1 MALEEVRERLKRKWE
16 NLPPEERKKLVT
28 IAVVILV
35 VLVSYL
41 AYVST
46 RGHRVEK
53 KEEKKAETKEITL
66 ETDLLKRSYYV
77 ESMKRYE
84 ELKKELEKLKEELK
98 KKEKEITAVKER
110 KEREKKKPEKVS
122 PVVRVPPPP
131 PVKEKPAVSKRP
143 PAVARGK
150 KVPPSG
156 PQVMVVGDIAIV
168 ETGKKEGR
176 KVEKKEVIKKKY
188 YLPPSFMEATLL
200 SGLDAPAIRKGKG
213 NPVPCLFRIKAPAVL
228 PNRVKANLKGCFVIG
243 EALGN
248 LATERA
254 DIRLVSLSCID
265 RKGKA
270 VIDQRV
276 KGFVVDNDGKI
287 GLRGRVV
294 SKMGATIARALLAGL
309 ASGIGRAFGYQA
321 YTYTYSP
328 EGTLIVPEEEKIA
341 KAAIG
346 GGISQAAEEIQKFY
360 LDLAKQTVPVVEI
373 LATRNVTLVIS
384 EGTWLE
390 LKNYEAYK

>member
-1 MALEEVRERLKRKWE
+1 MALEEVKERLKKKWE
-16 NLPPEERKKLVT
+16 SLSPEERKRFVVT
-28 IAVVILV
+28 AVVILV

-66 ETDLLKRSYYV
+66 EADLLKRSYYV

-98 KKEKEITAVKER
+98 KKEKEIVAREGEEGK
-110 KEREKKKPEKVS
+110 EKKPKKVS
-122 PVVRVPPPP
+122 VRVPPPP
-131 PVKEKPAVSKRP
+131 PPPEKPAVSRRL
-143 PAVARGK
+143 PAVKGK
-150 KVPPSG
+150 KAPPSG
-156 PQVMVVGDIAIV
+156 PQVMVVGDIAVV
-168 ETGKKEGR
+168 ETGKKEGG
-176 KVEKKEVIKKKY
+176 KVKKEKVVKKKY

-270 VIDQRV
+270 VIDQKV

-294 SKMGATIARALLAGL
+294 SKMGATLARALLAGL

-346 GGISQAAEEIQKFY
+346 GGVSQAAEEIQKFY

>member
-46 RGHRVEK
+46 RGHHVEK

-98 KKEKEITAVKER
+98 KKEKEIAAREGEEGK
-110 KEREKKKPEKVS
+110 EKKPKKVS
-122 PVVRVPPPP
+122 VRVPPPP
-131 PVKEKPAVSKRP
+131 PPPEKPAVSRRL
-143 PAVARGK
+143 PAVKGK
-150 KVPPSG
+150 KAPPSG
-156 PQVMVVGDIAIV
+156 PQVMVVGDIAVV
-168 ETGKKEGR
+168 ETGKKEGG
-176 KVEKKEVIKKKY
+176 KVKKEKVVKKKY

-294 SKMGATIARALLAGL
+294 SKMGATLARALLAGL

>member
-16 NLPPEERKKLVT
+16 NLSPEERKKFVT

-53 KEEKKAETKEITL
+53 KEEKKAETKEITF
-66 ETDLLKRSYYV
+66 ETDLLRRSYYV

-84 ELKKELEKLKEELK
+84 ELKKELERLKEELK
-98 KKEKEITAVKER
+98 KKEKEVAAVKTAKER
-110 KEREKKKPEKVS
+110 KEKKPEKVS
-122 PVVRVPPPP
+122 PAVRVPPPPP
-131 PVKEKPAVSKRP
+131 PVKEKLPERP

-150 KVPPSG
+150 KAPPSG
-156 PQVMVVGDIAIV
+156 PQVMVVGDITVV
-168 ETGKKEGR
+168 EAGKKEGR
-176 KVEKKEVIKKKY
+176 KVKKEEVVKKKY

-200 SGLDAPAIRKGKG
+200 SGLDAPAIRKGRG

-228 PNRVKANLKGCFVIG
+228 PNKVKANLKGCFVIG

-270 VIDQRV
+270 VIDQKV

-294 SKMGATIARALLAGL
+294 SKMGATLARALLAGL
-309 ASGIGRAFGYQA
+309 ASGIGRVFGYQA
-321 YTYTYSP
+321 YTYTSSP
-328 EGTLIVPEEEKIA
+328 EGTLIVPEESKIA

-346 GGISQAAEEIQKFY
+346 GGVSQAAEEIQKFY
-360 LDLAKQTVPVVEI
+360 LDLARQTVPVVEI
-373 LATRNVTLVIS
+373 LATRSVTLVIS

-390 LKNYEAYK
+390 LKNYEAYR

>member
-1 MALEEVRERLKRKWE
+1 
-16 NLPPEERKKLVT
+16 
-28 IAVVILV
+28 
-35 VLVSYL
+35 
-41 AYVST
+41 
-46 RGHRVEK
+46 
-53 KEEKKAETKEITL
+53 
-66 ETDLLKRSYYV
+66 
-77 ESMKRYE
+77 
-84 ELKKELEKLKEELK
+84 
-98 KKEKEITAVKER
+98 
-110 KEREKKKPEKVS
+110 
-122 PVVRVPPPP
+122 
-131 PVKEKPAVSKRP
+131 
-143 PAVARGK
+143 
-150 KVPPSG
+150 
-156 PQVMVVGDIAIV
+156 
-168 ETGKKEGR
+168 
-176 KVEKKEVIKKKY
+176 
-188 YLPPSFMEATLL
+188 
-200 SGLDAPAIRKGKG
+200 
-213 NPVPCLFRIKAPAVL
+213 
-228 PNRVKANLKGCFVIG
+228 VKANLKGCFVIG

>member
-1 MALEEVRERLKRKWE
+1 MALEEVKERLKKKWE
-16 NLPPEERKKLVT
+16 SLSPEERKRFVVT
-28 IAVVILV
+28 AVVILV

-53 KEEKKAETKEITL
+53 KREKKAETKEITL

-98 KKEKEITAVKER
+98 KKEKEIAAREGEEGK
-110 KEREKKKPEKVS
+110 EKKPKKVS
-122 PVVRVPPPP
+122 VRVPPPP
-131 PVKEKPAVSKRP
+131 PPPEKPAVSRRL
-143 PAVARGK
+143 PAVKGK
-150 KVPPSG
+150 KAPPSG
-156 PQVMVVGDIAIV
+156 PQVMVVGDIAVV
-168 ETGKKEGR
+168 ETGKKEGG
-176 KVEKKEVIKKKY
+176 KVKKEKVVKKKY

-294 SKMGATIARALLAGL
+294 SKMGAVVARALLAGL

-321 YTYTYSP
+321 YEYTSSP
-328 EGTLIVPEEEKIA
+328 EGTLIVPRTSKVA

-346 GGISQAAEEIQKFY
+346 GGVSQAAEEIQKFY